1 MAGRVAVIGAG
12 SWGTTVASLVSSNT
26 STILWARSP
35 DLAERLTAD
44 RCNQAYLPD
53 IALPDGL
60 EATAD
65 LEFAGEGAELVIM
78 AVPSH
83 GFRAVL
89 AQLAPSISPGTPVI
103 SLTKGLE
110 QGSHRRMTQVVAEL
124 LPGSPAGVLTGPNLA
139 SEVIVGQP
147 TASVVALADQ
157 ELVEW
162 VQELLISPHFRV
174 YTNIDVVGC
183 EIAGALKNVLAIASG
198 ISDGLGFGDNTRAA
212 LITRG
217 LAEMAR
223 LGIELGGAVTTFG
236 GLAGVGDLV
245 ATCTSPKSRNR
256 TLGEALG
263 RGRSLADIVAD
274 MRMVAEGVKTAR
286 PMVDLASSYDVE
298 MPIVEQVA
306 DLLDGLRSPAE
317 AIAQLMQR
325 PAAKEFPA
333 SWSRTTGKTR
343 HAPGTG
349 QASGTGPTGG
359 TAPIRDTEPTGSTGQ
374 A

>member
-1 MAGRVAVIGAG
+1 VLVARRVAVIGAG

-26 STILWARSP
+26 PTILWARSP
-35 DLAERLTAD
+35 KLAESLRTD
-44 RCNQAYLPD
+44 HCNPSYLPD
-53 IALPDGL
+53 TTLPDGL

-65 LEFAGEGAELVIM
+65 LDGAVDGAELVIM

-89 AQLAPSISPGTPVI
+89 ADLAPSVTPGTPVI

-110 QGSHRRMTQVVAEL
+110 QGSHQRMTQVVAEL
-124 LPGSPAGVLTGPNLA
+124 LPESPVGVLTGPNLA
-139 SEVIVGQP
+139 SEVIAGQP
-147 TASVVALADQ
+147 SASVVALADQ
-157 ELVEW
+157 RLSEW

-263 RGRSLADIVAD
+263 RGRSLADIIAD

-286 PMVDLASSYDVE
+286 PMVDLAASYHVE
-298 MPIVEQVA
+298 MPIVAQVA
-306 DLLDGLRSPAE
+306 DLIDGIRSPAE

-325 PAAKEFPA
+325 PAAKEFPG
-333 SWSRTTGKTR
+333 SWSRNTGLTGNTGSTR
-343 HAPGTG
+343 AV
-349 QASGTGPTGG
+349 
-359 TAPIRDTEPTGSTGQ
+359 EPTGSAKPTGSTRPT
-374 A
+374 